1 MMNNILLVVLVF
13 SSVALLAIIVRHRLS
28 WSWAKSFTL
37 HLVCACA
44 VLYLLNYSGL
54 ISDIKIPINPATIST
69 VVVLGVPGIALI
81 VGLQHMMV

>member
-1 MMNNILLVVLVF
+1 MMNTVLLVVLVV
-13 SSVALLAIIVRHRLS
+13 SSITLLAIIIRHRLS
-28 WSWAKSFTL
+28 WSWAKSFAL
-37 HLVCACA
+37 HLICACA